1 MKNLFSRR
9 EVFSIRKF
17 SMGVASVMIAA
28 SLMVPSQANV
38 QLLKAKENIE
48 VQANKDIN
56 IRVLERDGGAVIELG
71 ATKDLTDVDV
81 NVMLNGNRVVAYHIA
96 SIKAGQKI
104 EKKVTKEQL
113 ETIKKLISNGQKTLP
128 NTAIVEKSVSQTIN
142 IAGNSLRVDVKYH
155 VEDNSVPEVKQEKKE
170 VKPTPE
176 VKPEQPKPE
185 IKPEQPKPEVQPEK
199 PVETPSTP
207 KPEVKPEQPKP
218 EVKPEQP
225 KPEVK
230 PEQLKPEE
238 KPEQPK
244 PELKPEQPKPELKP
258 EQPKPEVKPEQSK
271 PEVKPEQPKPEVRP
285 EQPKPEVKPEQP
297 KSEVKP
303 EQPKPEV
310 KPEQPKPEVK
320 PEQPKPEVKPEQP
333 KPEVKPEQP
342 KPEVKPEQPN
352 KQNKPEEK
360 EENKVV
366 KFEDA
371 NLKRILLK
379 KLKDY
384 KGVDEEDDGLAGE
397 YNIKIKD
404 KNYRKD
410 KNDTEIYEKDMEQL
424 ESFAIRGFDEETFE
438 SFVGDQQI
446 KSIVGLEKAVNL
458 KQLTISGN
466 PDDSRGALRN
476 ISPLRGLKNLELLRL
491 SHNDIIDISPIEG
504 LTNLKHLFLSHNQIK
519 NIDAVK
525 NLTNLESLDFARNI
539 GEERISDISAIANL
553 TKLKLLGLSDANI
566 PDISVLKNLV
576 NLETFMA
583 NDSKIEN
590 ISVLNNAK
598 NLKILY
604 LDKNKITDV
613 SVVKDLV
620 ELTELYL
627 RNNNISEID
636 FSKLTKL
643 SDVNVEGNK
652 ISDYSSLE
660 KLTSLKYV
668 NLSKQHVD
676 LNREYTL
683 DSNSVEMDMPIIGLK
698 SHAKEGT
705 IKVTSD
711 NDKVKASYD
720 EKTNKVILSV
730 TDEVMKE
737 FANKKLSVNLKVLY
751 VDKEDYKSEETN
763 IDVNNIKLNIKE
775 KIVEPKKLVVDGI
788 VVTNK
793 NKPVL
798 TKLTF
803 AFINKKNENEVIQK
817 DTNLGMIGGVELTKD
832 EVYTVT
838 LNDNKKYQMDEIDVV
853 AREEEG
859 YTVLFNAKTNEIIQN
874 IEVKEVKK
882 EEIPKENDIET
893 LDGITAKVI
902 DSTGKA
908 IKDAP
913 FRLYEFD
920 GLIPNIVR
928 QARTGE
934 DGTLTLMSNQL
945 KPNKKYE
952 LRIEK
957 RDTAFNRENV
967 IFNTDDDGDIVSIDN
982 KIITADSTGI
992 IEFKEERKNDNE
1004 IKTVKTYYKVV
1015 DGNGNPVENVELSV
1029 NGIRT
1034 KITTLKN
1041 ARSNKDGIVELDV
1054 EAKVNGVDYIV
1065 NVSKND
1071 QFNWEFKPDSVNL
1084 NVSENGVITYSDSEG
1099 KYTLTDYNGTKI
1111 PVFVVKRVDLNYL
1124 KTDLREKI
1132 KEAEAELEKTP
1143 NKELTDI
1150 VNSAKEELAKSET
1163 LPIYVK
1169 GYIGNLT
1176 TALEKIKK
1184 SRVDEK
1190 PLKKGTIPEMLVRN
1204 GKTPE
1209 LNEVTV
1215 EFINKNN
1222 PKDKVVA
1229 TSENGMLSNVQLT
1242 VGEEYIIKV
1251 KGQGDEVLPNNL
1263 VLKEE
1268 EGEFIPY
1275 KVGTDEFYDS
1285 IDLDEL
1291 KKEEI
1296 IKEDLS
1302 KIRDELEK
1310 LTNRELRTEKGYV
1323 ANEGN
1328 QTANNAWINART
1340 EAEKILRNPNATKE
1354 QLETAISNLTEKI
1367 NDALVGSEK
1376 TKVKKLIVSSNKD
1389 NEDKLK
1395 LRAELN
1401 RAKTIEEVNAVAEK
1415 VGGKV
1420 TPPRENNTETKPE
1433 GSNPGTA
1440 SEKPGGNNP
1449 GTTSEKPG
1457 ESNPGTTPE
1466 KPKTEDGNIV
1476 AVKEAI
1482 AQNKLPGK
1490 GGLLLLDVEV
1500 KNTDVNKV
1508 GLVAYRDGVKTDNV
1522 TIDKF
1527 LTESTNKVSYTIT
1540 VPKNETDKEIKY
1552 KFVATVDG
1560 VETNKYLEKTQDAFV
1575 EEAKISNYSL
1585 ENEVLQGGGEGRLVL
1600 KGNNLTTSNVKIR
1613 VFDADSIEEN
1623 TPLTNSI
1630 VYEKSNNNLVAK
1642 INFPENNTN
1651 TSKSYKVKIYQ
1662 NGKEVNITTLE
1673 GRDRRD
1679 KPTFTVV
1686 GKGQDS
1692 SKPVLSNLT
1701 ITSYRTS
1708 GTGAVNDGVEKTE
1721 TTVASNQVSKKT
1733 EVHLYGANLNEV
1745 KTKVKIVDQN
1755 GVEWPIEGAESDLV
1769 KMVLAGK
1776 SGVNNGILGNGTFQ
1790 IAEIILPGNLKEN
1803 MKFTYT
1809 FAVDGTNF
1817 DTTHKVHA
1825 IVEKT
1830 GGQVD
1835 PAVKTITLKYQDE
1848 TGKKIAEDKVLKAYS
1863 HFPVSVGKVD
1873 VAGYTFVKVK
1883 DISALNDR
1891 IGEKTEITYV
1901 YKNSNSD
1908 SMTTEKPKV
1917 EDSNNGTQPAVNE
1930 DVKKL
1935 KEQLQ
1940 NLVAKDLRTESNY
1953 KMSGTGEEI
1962 AWLNLRKKANEV
1974 LSKADSDRNELEIRI
1989 NKLSAAIKTLEEA
2002 NAQKNSNSTE
2012 VTPPNNNAASTT
2024 EELEK
2029 VRKEA
2034 KSMVLNSEFIQDKTK
2049 YFKRIKEATT
2059 VEVLKVLISEIDN
2072 LNNNGGKETTEEE
2085 NIPESTDQLKSKLQ
2099 KLVDNDLIKNE
2110 KFSQVTPELQS
2121 EYKKARA
2128 LANKLLNNDAS
2139 KEELKEQIKVLET
2152 VIKKIVG

>member
-1 MKNLFSRR
+1 MKNLFSRK

-17 SMGVASVMIAA
+17 SMGAVSVMIAA
-28 SLMVPSQANV
+28 SLLVTPQTELHV
-38 QLLKAKENIE
+38 LKAKENIE
-48 VQANKDIN
+48 VQANKDVN
-56 IRVLERDGGAVIELG
+56 ISIIERDGEAEIELT
-71 ATKDLTDVDV
+71 ATKDLTDIDV
-81 NVMLNGNRVVAYHIA
+81 NVMLNGNRVASYHIA
-96 SIKAGQKI
+96 SLKAGEKI
-104 EKKVTKEQL
+104 EKKVTKDQL
-113 ETIKKLISNGQKTLP
+113 EVIKKLISNGQKTLP
-128 NTAIVEKSVSQTIN
+128 NTAIVERSASQTIS
-142 IAGNSLRVDVKYH
+142 IGGNTLRVEVKYH
-155 VEDNSVPEVKQEKKE
+155 VEDNVVSEAKPTKAVENSEQPKSE
-170 VKPTPE
+170 VKPTPD
-176 VKPEQPKPE
+176 KPVEPKE
-185 IKPEQPKPEVQPEK
+185 EKEVQPEK
-199 PVETPSTP
+199 PVETPNT
-207 KPEVKPEQPKP
+207 
-218 EVKPEQP
+218 
-225 KPEVK
+225 
-230 PEQLKPEE
+230 
-238 KPEQPK
+238 
-244 PELKPEQPKPELKP
+244 
-258 EQPKPEVKPEQSK
+258 
-271 PEVKPEQPKPEVRP
+271 
-285 EQPKPEVKPEQP
+285 P

-310 KPEQPKPEVK
+310 KPEQPKPEK
-320 PEQPKPEVKPEQP
+320 TNEQNEPGK
-333 KPEVKPEQP
+333 
-342 KPEVKPEQPN
+342 
-352 KQNKPEEK
+352 K

-397 YNIKIKD
+397 FNIKIKD
-404 KNYRKD
+404 KSYRKD

-466 PDDSRGALRN
+466 PDDSKGALRD

-491 SHNDIIDISPIEG
+491 SHNDIIDISPVEG

-576 NLETFMA
+576 NLEIFMA
-583 NDSKIEN
+583 NDSKIED
-590 ISVLNNAK
+590 ISVLKNAK

-643 SDVNVEGNK
+643 SDVNVQGNK

-660 KLTSLKYV
+660 KLTALKYV
-668 NLSKQHVD
+668 NLSKQNVD

-683 DSNSVEMDMPIIGLK
+683 DSNSVEMDMPIVGLK

-711 NDKVKASYD
+711 NDKVKVSYD
-720 EKTNKVILSV
+720 EKTNKVTLSV
-730 TDEVMKE
+730 TDNVMKE

-763 IDVNNIKLNIKE
+763 IDVNNIKLNVKE
-775 KIVEPKKLVVDGI
+775 KVSESKKLGIDGI
-788 VVTNK
+788 FVTHK

-798 TKLTF
+798 DKLTY
-803 AFINKKNENEVIQK
+803 AFINKKNGDEVFQK
-817 DTNLGMIGGVELTKD
+817 DTNLGMISGVELTKD

-838 LNDNKKYQMDEIDVV
+838 LNDNEKYQMDEIEVV
-853 AREEEG
+853 ARENEEG
-859 YTVLFNAKTNEIIQN
+859 YTILYNAKTNEIIQN
-874 IEVKEVKK
+874 IEVKEVEK
-882 EEIPKENDIET
+882 EKTPEEDDIET

-908 IKDAP
+908 ISNTP

-920 GLIPNIVR
+920 GSIPNIVK

-945 KPNKKYE
+945 RPNKKYE

-967 IFNTDDDGDIVSIDN
+967 IFNTDGNGDIVSIDN
-982 KIITADSTGI
+982 KIITA
-992 IEFKEERKNDNE
+992 ERKNDNE
-1004 IKTVKTYYKVV
+1004 VKTVKSYYKVV
-1015 DGNGNPVENVELSV
+1015 DEKGNPVENVELSV

-1041 ARSNKDGIVELDV
+1041 ARSNKDGIVELDL
-1054 EAKVNGVDYIV
+1054 EKKVNGVDYIV

-1084 NVSENGVITYSDSEG
+1084 NVSENGVITYNDSEG

-1124 KTDLREKI
+1124 KTDLTNKI
-1132 KEAEAELEKTP
+1132 KEAEVELEKAS
-1143 NKELTDI
+1143 NKELNDI
-1150 VNSAKEELAKSET
+1150 VTSAKEELAKTET

-1169 GYIGNLT
+1169 GYIDNLT
-1176 TALEKIKK
+1176 TALNKIKESK
-1184 SRVDEK
+1184 IDKKTV
-1190 PLKKGTIPEMLVRN
+1190 KKGGIPEILVRN
-1204 GKTPE
+1204 GREPE
-1209 LNEVTV
+1209 LREITFEFVNKQDSTDKVEVT
-1215 EFINKNN
+1215 
-1222 PKDKVVA
+1222 
-1229 TSENGMLSNVQLT
+1229 SSNGSLTNIELT
-1242 VGEEYIIKV
+1242 VGAEYIIKV
-1251 KGQGDEVLPNNL
+1251 KGKDNQVLPGSL
-1263 VLKEE
+1263 EIKEE
-1268 EGEFIPY
+1268 DGNFVPY

-1285 IDLDEL
+1285 IDLGEL
-1291 KKEEI
+1291 KKEDKP
-1296 IKEDLS
+1296 KEDLS
-1302 KIRDELEK
+1302 KIRGELEK
-1310 LTNRELRTEKGYV
+1310 LVSRELRTEKGYI

-1328 QTANNAWINART
+1328 QPANNAWIDAKI
-1340 EAEKILRNPNATKE
+1340 EAEKVLKNSNATKE
-1354 QLETAISNLTEKI
+1354 QLEAAISNLTEKTNAAI
-1367 NDALVGSEK
+1367 VGSEK

-1420 TPPRENNTETKPE
+1420 TPPSENNTETKPGKPE
-1433 GSNPGTA
+1433 GSNSGTVP
-1440 SEKPGGNNP
+1440 ETP
-1449 GTTSEKPG
+1449 EVPG
-1457 ESNPGTTPE
+1457 EAKPDNPKNESTPE

-1476 AVKEAI
+1476 AIKEAI
-1482 AQNKLPGK
+1482 VTKNLSGK
-1490 GGLLLLDVEV
+1490 GGLLLFDVEV

-1508 GLVAYRDGVKTDNV
+1508 GLVAYRDGVKTENV

-1540 VPKNETDKEIKY
+1540 VPKNEINKDVKY
-1552 KFVATVDG
+1552 KFVVTVDG
-1560 VETNKYLEKTQDAFV
+1560 AETNKYLEKTQETFV

-1585 ENEVLQGGGEGRLVL
+1585 ENEVLQGGGEGSLVL

-1613 VFDADSIEEN
+1613 VFNADSIEEN
-1623 TPLTNSI
+1623 TTLTNNV
-1630 VYEKSNNNLVAK
+1630 VYEKRNNDLVAR

-1686 GKGQDS
+1686 GKDQDS
-1692 SKPVLSNLT
+1692 TKPVLSNLT

-1708 GTGAVNDGVEKTE
+1708 GTGAVNDGIEKTE

-1745 KTKVKIVDQN
+1745 KTKVKIFDQN
-1755 GVEWPIEGAESDLV
+1755 GVEWPIEGAESDLI

-1835 PAVKTITLKYQDE
+1835 PVVKTITLKYQDE

-1863 HFPVSVGKVD
+1863 HFPVSVGKAD
-1873 VAGYTFVKVK
+1873 LTGYTFVKVK

-1901 YKNSNSD
+1901 YKNSNGD
-1908 SMTTEKPKV
+1908 SMTAEKPKV
-1917 EDSNNGTQPAVNE
+1917 EDSNNGKQPVINE

-1953 KMSGTGEEI
+1953 KMQGTGEET
-1962 AWLNLRKKANEV
+1962 AWLNSRNNAEKV
-1974 LSKADSDRNELEIRI
+1974 LSKTGADKNELEIRI

-2002 NAQKNSNSTE
+2002 NAQKNSNSPEATS
-2012 VTPPNNNAASTT
+2012 PNNNAAPAT
-2024 EELEK
+2024 EELKLAKE
-2029 VRKEA
+2029 EA
-2034 KSMVLNSEFIQDKTK
+2034 KSKVLNSEFIQDKNK
-2049 YFKRIKEATT
+2049 YIKRIKEATT
-2059 VEVLKVLISEIDN
+2059 VDVLKAMILEIDN
-2072 LNNNGGKETTEEE
+2072 LNNSEGKESATEE
-2085 NIPESTDQLKSKLQ
+2085 NILESVEQLRTKLQ
-2099 KLVDNDLIKNE
+2099 KLVANDLRKNE
-2110 KFSQVTPELQS
+2110 KFSQATSELQI

-2128 LANKLLNNDAS
+2128 FARKLLNEDVT
-2139 KEELKEQIKVLET
+2139 KEQLKEQITVLET
-2152 VIKKIVG
+2152 VIKKITG

>member
-1 MKNLFSRR
+1 MKNLFSRK

-28 SLMVPSQANV
+28 SLMVSSQANV
-38 QLLKAKENIE
+38 KLLKAKENIE

-56 IRVLERDGGAVIELG
+56 VRVLERDGGAVIELG
-71 ATKDLTDVDV
+71 ATKDLTDIDV
-81 NVMLNGNRVVAYHIA
+81 NVMLNGNRVVSYHIA

-176 VKPEQPKPE
+176 VKPEQPKTE
-185 IKPEQPKPEVQPEK
+185 VKPEQPKPEVKPEQ
-199 PVETPSTP
+199 P
-207 KPEVKPEQPKP
+207 KPEEKPEQPKP

-230 PEQLKPEE
+230 PEQLKPEV
-238 KPEQPK
+238 KPEQP
-244 PELKPEQPKPELKP
+244 
-258 EQPKPEVKPEQSK
+258 K

-297 KSEVKP
+297 KPEVKP
-303 EQPKPEV
+303 EQPKPEEKPEQPKPEVKPEQPKLEVKPEQLKPEV

-342 KPEVKPEQPN
+342 KPEVKPEQP
-352 KQNKPEEK
+352 KSEVKPEQPKPDVKPEQPKPEVKPEQPKPEVKPEQPKPEVKPEQPKPEEK
-360 EENKVV
+360 PEQPKPEVKPEQPKPEIKPEQPKPEVKPEQPKPDVKPEQPKPVPGEQQGNTSESNKPKGQENSDKDEEVIIN
-366 KFEDA
+366 DP
-371 NLKRILLK
+371 ILK
-379 KLKDY
+379 KLINKNLSSERADNQ
-384 KGVDEEDDGLAGE
+384 KITKKELESLKELRLKDEEGK
-397 YNIKIKD
+397 NILTTISLKDTPEFKFIQTHGIK
-404 KNYRKD
+404 N
-410 KNDTEIYEKDMEQL
+410 L
-424 ESFAIRGFDEETFE
+424 L
-438 SFVGDQQI
+438 
-446 KSIVGLEKAVNL
+446 GLENAINL
-458 KQLTISGN
+458 EKLDLNENEISDLSPIAKLNKLTKLSLIRNRISDLHPLSELTN
-466 PDDSRGALRN
+466 LEYLDLYANKIED
-476 ISPLRGLKNLELLRL
+476 ISPLAK
-491 SHNDIIDISPIEG
+491 
-504 LTNLKHLFLSHNQIK
+504 LTNLKHLDLHNNNDQTGDPVHPTISGGIK
-519 NIDAVK
+519 
-525 NLTNLESLDFARNI
+525 
-539 GEERISDISAIANL
+539 DISVVRNL
-553 TKLKLLGLSDANI
+553 TKLEMLSLGSNNISDI
-566 PDISVLKNLV
+566 TPIKNL
-576 NLETFMA
+576 
-583 NDSKIEN
+583 SN
-590 ISVLNNAK
+590 I
-598 NLKILY
+598 
-604 LDKNKITDV
+604 
-613 SVVKDLV
+613 KDLV
-620 ELTELYL
+620 LG
-627 RNNNISEID
+627 
-636 FSKLTKL
+636 
-643 SDVNVEGNK
+643 GNH
-652 ISDYSSLE
+652 ISDYSGLEQYIADRVAKQQEGEGSISFAGQRINYDKTVDVSKSNVSIDSPFKGINELGE
-660 KLTSLKYV
+660 KLAKVFESDEPV
-668 NLSKQHVD
+668 NLFSEVTTNVDGVSATYNPETSKFD
-676 LNREYTL
+676 FTFTEEFLNKNQGKEI
-683 DSNSVEMDMPIIGLK
+683 PI
-698 SHAKEGT
+698 
-705 IKVTSD
+705 
-711 NDKVKASYD
+711 
-720 EKTNKVILSV
+720 
-730 TDEVMKE
+730 
-737 FANKKLSVNLKVLY
+737 NLKVG
-751 VDKEDYKSEETN
+751 VGDYAWNVK
-763 IDVNNIKLNIKE
+763 NIKLNIKE
-775 KIVEPKKLVVDGI
+775 KVVEPKKLVVDGI

-838 LNDNKKYQMDEIDVV
+838 LNDNEKYQMDEIDVV

-874 IEVKEVKK
+874 IEVKEVEK
-882 EEIPKENDIET
+882 EETPKENDIET

-982 KIITADSTGI
+982 KIITANSTGI

-1004 IKTVKTYYKVV
+1004 IKTVKSYYKVV
-1015 DGNGNPVENVELSV
+1015 DENGNPVENVELSV

-1184 SRVDEK
+1184 SRVNEK

-1302 KIRDELEK
+1302 KIRAELEK
-1310 LTNRELRTEKGYV
+1310 LTNRELRTEKGYI

-1328 QTANNAWINART
+1328 QPANNAWINART
-1340 EAEKILRNPNATKE
+1340 EAEKVLKNPNATKE
-1354 QLETAISNLTEKI
+1354 QLETAISNLTEKT

-1440 SEKPGGNNP
+1440 SEKPGENN
-1449 GTTSEKPG
+1449 TETA
-1457 ESNPGTTPE
+1457 PE
-1466 KPKTEDGNIV
+1466 KPKREDGNIV
-1476 AVKEAI
+1476 SIKEAI
-1482 AQNKLPGK
+1482 VQNKLPGK

-1522 TIDKF
+1522 IIDKF

-1540 VPKNETDKEIKY
+1540 VPKNETSKEVIY

-1560 VETNKYLEKTQDAFV
+1560 VETNKYLEKIQDAFV

-1585 ENEVLQGGGEGRLVL
+1585 ENEVLQGGGEGSLVL

-1613 VFDADSIEEN
+1613 VFNSDSVEEN
-1623 TPLTNSI
+1623 STLTSSV
-1630 VYEKSNNNLVAK
+1630 VYEKRGNDLIAK

-1651 TSKSYKVKIYQ
+1651 TSKSYKVKLYQ
-1662 NGKEVNITTLE
+1662 NGKEVNITTLDK
-1673 GRDRRD
+1673 RDRRD

-1686 GKGQDS
+1686 GRNQDS
-1692 SKPVLSNLT
+1692 TKPVLSNLT

-1708 GTGAVNDGVEKTE
+1708 GTGAVSDGVEKTE

-1755 GVEWPIEGAESDLV
+1755 GVEWPIEGAESDLI

-1803 MKFTYT
+1803 MTFTYT
-1809 FAVDGTNF
+1809 FAVDGINF
-1817 DTTHKVHA
+1817 DTSHQVRA

-1830 GGQVD
+1830 GGQVV
-1835 PAVKTITLKYQDE
+1835 PEVKNITFKYQDE
-1848 TGKKIAEDKVLKAYS
+1848 AGKKIAEDKILKVYD
-1863 HFPVSVGKVD
+1863 HFPVSVGKAD
-1873 VAGYTFVKVK
+1873 LAGYTLAKVK
-1883 DISALNDR
+1883 DSSTLNSR
-1891 IGEKTEITYV
+1891 IGNKTEVTYV
-1901 YKNSNSD
+1901 YKNSEGNSVVV
-1908 SMTTEKPKV
+1908 EKPKV
-1917 EDSNNGTQPAVNE
+1917 EAPNNSIQPAVSE
-1930 DVKKL
+1930 DIEKL
-1935 KEQLQ
+1935 KTKLQ
-1940 NLVAKDLRTESNY
+1940 ELVANDLRIEPNY
-1953 KMSGTGEEI
+1953 KMNGTAQEK
-1962 AWLNLRKKANEV
+1962 AWLKSKENAKKTLAKV
-1974 LSKADSDRNELEIRI
+1974 DVDKNELELRI
-1989 NKLSAAIKTLEEA
+1989 KKLASAIDILKDE
-2002 NAQKNSNSTE
+2002 NSKNNSAVENTIPSNTS
-2012 VTPPNNNAASTT
+2012 VTGS

-2029 VRKEA
+2029 VRSEA
-2034 KSMVLNSEFIQDKTK
+2034 KSKVLNSEFIQDKTK

-2059 VEVLKVLISEIDN
+2059 VEVLKVLISEIEK
-2072 LNNNGGKETTEEE
+2072 LNSNEG
-2085 NIPESTDQLKSKLQ
+2085 IES
-2099 KLVDNDLIKNE
+2099 KN
-2110 KFSQVTPELQS
+2110 
-2121 EYKKARA
+2121 
-2128 LANKLLNNDAS
+2128 
-2139 KEELKEQIKVLET
+2139 
-2152 VIKKIVG
+2152 

>member
-1 MKNLFSRR
+1 MKNLFSRK
-9 EVFSIRKF
+9 EIFSIRKF
-17 SMGVASVMIAA
+17 SKGVASVMIAS
-28 SLMVPSQANV
+28 SLIVSSQANV

-56 IRVLERDGGAVIELG
+56 MRILERDGGAVIELA
-71 ATKDLTDVDV
+71 ATKDLTDIDV
-81 NVMLNGNRVVAYHIA
+81 NVMLNGNRVASYHIA

-113 ETIKKLISNGQKTLP
+113 ETIKKLISNGKKTLP
-128 NTAIVEKSVSQTIN
+128 NTAIVERSASQTIN
-142 IAGNSLRVDVKYH
+142 IAGNRLRVDVKYH
-155 VEDNSVPEVKQEKKE
+155 VEDNSVPEAKPEKPEEKT
-170 VKPTPE
+170 TPE
-176 VKPEQPKPE
+176 VKPEKPE
-185 IKPEQPKPEVQPEK
+185 ITPTPEVKQEK
-199 PVETPSTP
+199 P
-207 KPEVKPEQPKP
+207 KPEVK
-218 EVKPEQP
+218 
-225 KPEVK
+225 
-230 PEQLKPEE
+230 
-238 KPEQPK
+238 
-244 PELKPEQPKPELKP
+244 
-258 EQPKPEVKPEQSK
+258 
-271 PEVKPEQPKPEVRP
+271 P

-342 KPEVKPEQPN
+342 KPEVKPERP
-352 KQNKPEEK
+352 KPEVKPEQPKPEVKPEQPKPEVKPEQPKQEVKPEQPKPEVKPEQPKPEVKPEQPKPEVKPEQPKPEVKPEQPKPEVKPEQPKPEVKPEQSKPEVKPEQPKPEVKPEQPKPEKTNEKNEPGKK

-397 YNIKIKD
+397 FNIKIKD
-404 KNYRKD
+404 KSYRKD

-466 PDDSRGALRN
+466 PDDSKGALRD
-476 ISPLRGLKNLELLRL
+476 ISPLKGLKNLELLRL
-491 SHNDIIDISPIEG
+491 SHNDIIDISPVEG

-576 NLETFMA
+576 NLEIFMA
-583 NDSKIEN
+583 NNSKIED
-590 ISVLNNAK
+590 ISVLKNAK

-627 RNNNISEID
+627 RNNNISKID

-643 SDVNVEGNK
+643 SDVNVQGNK

-660 KLTSLKYV
+660 KLTALKYV
-668 NLSKQHVD
+668 NLSKQNID

-683 DSNSVEMDMPIIGLK
+683 DSNSVEMDMPIVGLK

-711 NDKVKASYD
+711 NDKVKVSYD
-720 EKTNKVILSV
+720 EKTNKVTLSV
-730 TDEVMKE
+730 TDNVMKE
-737 FANKKLSVNLKVLY
+737 FANKKLLVNLKVLY

-763 IDVNNIKLNIKE
+763 IDVNNIKLNVKE
-775 KIVEPKKLVVDGI
+775 KVSESKKLEIDGI
-788 VVTNK
+788 FVTHK

-798 TKLTF
+798 DKLTY
-803 AFINKKNENEVIQK
+803 AFINKKNGDEVFQK
-817 DTNLGMIGGVELTKD
+817 DTNLGMISGVELTKD

-838 LNDNKKYQMDEIDVV
+838 LNDNEKYQMDEIEVV
-853 AREEEG
+853 ARENEEG
-859 YTVLFNAKTNEIIQN
+859 YTVLYNAKTNEIIQN
-874 IEVKEVKK
+874 IEVKEV
-882 EEIPKENDIET
+882 EKENTPEEDDVET
-893 LDGITAKVI
+893 LDGITVKVI
-902 DSTGKA
+902 DSAGKA
-908 IKDAP
+908 IKNAP

-920 GLIPNIVR
+920 GSIPNIVK

-945 KPNKKYE
+945 RPNKKYE

-957 RDTAFNRENV
+957 RDSAFNRENV

-1004 IKTVKTYYKVV
+1004 IKTVKSYYKVV
-1015 DGNGNPVENVELSV
+1015 DENGNPVENVELSV

-1041 ARSNKDGIVELDV
+1041 ARSNKDGIVELDL
-1054 EAKVNGVDYIV
+1054 EKKVNGVDYIV

-1084 NVSENGVITYSDSEG
+1084 NVSENGVITYSDANE

-1111 PVFVVKRVDLNYL
+1111 PVFVVKKIDLNYL
-1124 KTDLREKI
+1124 KTDLKEKI
-1132 KEAEAELEKTP
+1132 KEAEVELGKAP
-1143 NKELTDI
+1143 SKELTDI
-1150 VNSAKEELAKSET
+1150 VNSAKEELAKPET

-1169 GYIGNLT
+1169 GYIDNIT
-1176 TALEKIKK
+1176 TALNKIKESK
-1184 SRVDEK
+1184 IDKKTV
-1190 PLKKGTIPEMLVRN
+1190 KKGEIPEILVRN
-1204 GKTPE
+1204 GREPE
-1209 LNEVTV
+1209 LREITFEFVNKQDSTDKVEVT
-1215 EFINKNN
+1215 
-1222 PKDKVVA
+1222 
-1229 TSENGMLSNVQLT
+1229 SSNGSLTNIELT
-1242 VGEEYIIKV
+1242 VGAEYIIKV
-1251 KGQGDEVLPNNL
+1251 KGKDNQVLPGSL
-1263 VLKEE
+1263 EIKEE
-1268 EGEFIPY
+1268 DGNFVPY

-1285 IDLDEL
+1285 IDLGEL
-1291 KKEEI
+1291 KKEDKP
-1296 IKEDLS
+1296 KEDLS
-1302 KIRDELEK
+1302 KIRGELEK
-1310 LTNRELRTEKGYV
+1310 LVSRELRTEKGYI

-1328 QTANNAWINART
+1328 QPANNAWILART
-1340 EAEKILRNPNATKE
+1340 EAEKVLRNPNATKE
-1354 QLETAISNLTEKI
+1354 QLENGIENLTTKTNEAI
-1367 NDALVGSEK
+1367 LGSEK
-1376 TKVKKLIVSSNKD
+1376 TKVKKLIIASQKD
-1389 NEDKLK
+1389 NENKLK

-1401 RAKTIEEVNAVAEK
+1401 AAKTIEEVNAIAEK
-1415 VGGKV
+1415 VGGKI
-1420 TPPRENNTETKPE
+1420 TPPSGNNTETKPE
-1433 GSNPGTA
+1433 KTDESNTGKTP
-1440 SEKPGGNNP
+1440 EI
-1449 GTTSEKPG
+1449 PG
-1457 ESNPGTTPE
+1457 ENNTETAPE
-1466 KPKTEDGNIV
+1466 DPKRDDGNIV
-1476 AVKEAI
+1476 SIKEAI
-1482 AQNKLPGK
+1482 VQNKLPGK

-1500 KNTDVNKV
+1500 KNADVNKV
-1508 GLVAYRDGVKTDNV
+1508 GLVAYRDGKKVDNV

-1540 VPKNETDKEIKY
+1540 VPKNESDKVAKY
-1552 KFVATVDG
+1552 KFVAAIDG
-1560 VETNKYLEKTQDAFV
+1560 IETDKSIEKIQEAFV
-1575 EEAKISNYSL
+1575 EDARITNYSL
-1585 ENEVLQGGGEGRLVL
+1585 ENEVLQGGGLGTLVL
-1600 KGNNLTTSNVKIR
+1600 KGDNLTTSNVKIR
-1613 VFDADSIEEN
+1613 VFNSDSVEEN
-1623 TPLTNSI
+1623 STLTSSV
-1630 VYEKSNNNLVAK
+1630 VYEKRGNDLIAK

-1651 TSKSYKVKIYQ
+1651 TSKSYKVKLYQ
-1662 NGKEVNITTLE
+1662 NGKEVNITTLDK
-1673 GRDRRD
+1673 RDRRD

-1686 GKGQDS
+1686 GRNQDS
-1692 SKPVLSNLT
+1692 TKPVLSNLT

-1755 GVEWPIEGAESDLV
+1755 GVEWPIEGAESDLI

-1803 MKFTYT
+1803 MTFTYT
-1809 FAVDGTNF
+1809 FAVDGVNF
-1817 DTTHKVHA
+1817 DTSHQVRA

-1830 GGQVD
+1830 GGQVV
-1835 PAVKTITLKYQDE
+1835 PEVKNITFKYQDE
-1848 TGKKIAEDKVLKAYS
+1848 AGKKIAEDKILKVYD
-1863 HFPVSVGKVD
+1863 HFPVSVGKAD
-1873 VAGYTFVKVK
+1873 LAGYTFAKVK
-1883 DISALNDR
+1883 DNSALNSR
-1891 IGEKTEITYV
+1891 IGDKTEVTYV
-1901 YKNSNSD
+1901 YKNSEGNS
-1908 SMTTEKPKV
+1908 TVVEKPKV
-1917 EDSNNGTQPAVNE
+1917 EPPNNDIQPAVSE
-1930 DVKKL
+1930 DIEKL
-1935 KEQLQ
+1935 KTKLQ
-1940 NLVAKDLRTESNY
+1940 ELVAKDLRLEPNY
-1953 KMSGTGEEI
+1953 KMNGTAQEK
-1962 AWLNLRKKANEV
+1962 AWLK
-1974 LSKADSDRNELEIRI
+1974 SKENAEKTLGKVDVDKNELELRI
-1989 NKLSAAIKTLEEA
+1989 KKLASAIDILKDE
-2002 NAQKNSNSTE
+2002 NSKNNSVVENTTPSNNS
-2012 VTPPNNNAASTT
+2012 VTGS

-2029 VRKEA
+2029 VRSEA
-2034 KSMVLNSEFIQDKTK
+2034 KSKVLNSEFIQDKTK

-2059 VEVLKVLISEIDN
+2059 VEVLKVLISEIEK
-2072 LNNNGGKETTEEE
+2072 LNSNEG
-2085 NIPESTDQLKSKLQ
+2085 IES
-2099 KLVDNDLIKNE
+2099 KN
-2110 KFSQVTPELQS
+2110 
-2121 EYKKARA
+2121 
-2128 LANKLLNNDAS
+2128 
-2139 KEELKEQIKVLET
+2139 
-2152 VIKKIVG
+2152 

>member
-1 MKNLFSRR
+1 MKNLFSRK

-17 SMGVASVMIAA
+17 SMGAVSVMIAA
-28 SLMVPSQANV
+28 SLLVTPQTELHV
-38 QLLKAKENIE
+38 LKAKENIE
-48 VQANKDIN
+48 VQANKDVN
-56 IRVLERDGGAVIELG
+56 ISIIERNGEAVIELT
-71 ATKDLTDVDV
+71 ATKDLTDIDV
-81 NVMLNGNRVVAYHIA
+81 NVMLNGNRVASYHIA
-96 SIKAGQKI
+96 SLKAGEKI
-104 EKKVTKEQL
+104 EKKVTKDQL
-113 ETIKKLISNGQKTLP
+113 EVIKKLISNGQKTLP
-128 NTAIVEKSVSQTIN
+128 NTAIVERSASQTIS
-142 IAGNSLRVDVKYH
+142 IGGNTLRVEVKYH
-155 VEDNSVPEVKQEKKE
+155 VEDNVVSEAKPTKAVENSEQPKSE
-170 VKPTPE
+170 VKPTPD
-176 VKPEQPKPE
+176 KPVEPKE
-185 IKPEQPKPEVQPEK
+185 EKEVQPEK
-199 PVETPSTP
+199 PVETPNTP
-207 KPEVKPEQPKP
+207 K
-218 EVKPEQP
+218 
-225 KPEVK
+225 
-230 PEQLKPEE
+230 
-238 KPEQPK
+238 
-244 PELKPEQPKPELKP
+244 
-258 EQPKPEVKPEQSK
+258 S
-271 PEVKPEQPKPEVRP
+271 
-285 EQPKPEVKPEQP
+285 EVKPEQP

-310 KPEQPKPEVK
+310 KPEQPKPEK
-320 PEQPKPEVKPEQP
+320 TNEQNEPGK
-333 KPEVKPEQP
+333 
-342 KPEVKPEQPN
+342 
-352 KQNKPEEK
+352 K

-397 YNIKIKD
+397 FNIKIKD
-404 KNYRKD
+404 KSYRKD

-466 PDDSRGALRN
+466 PDDSKGALRD

-491 SHNDIIDISPIEG
+491 SHNDIIDISPVEG

-576 NLETFMA
+576 NLEIFMA
-583 NDSKIEN
+583 NDSKIED
-590 ISVLNNAK
+590 ISVLKNAK

-643 SDVNVEGNK
+643 SDVNVQGNK

-660 KLTSLKYV
+660 KLTALKYV
-668 NLSKQHVD
+668 NLSKQNVD

-683 DSNSVEMDMPIIGLK
+683 DSNSVEMDMPIVGLK

-711 NDKVKASYD
+711 NDKVKVSYD
-720 EKTNKVILSV
+720 EKTNKVTLSV
-730 TDEVMKE
+730 TDNVMKE

-763 IDVNNIKLNIKE
+763 IDVNNIKLNVKE
-775 KIVEPKKLVVDGI
+775 KVSESKKLGIDGI
-788 VVTNK
+788 FVTHK

-798 TKLTF
+798 DKLTY
-803 AFINKKNENEVIQK
+803 AFINKKNGDEVFQK
-817 DTNLGMIGGVELTKD
+817 DTNLGMISGVELTKD

-838 LNDNKKYQMDEIDVV
+838 LNDNEKYQMDEIEVV
-853 AREEEG
+853 ARENEEG
-859 YTVLFNAKTNEIIQN
+859 YTILYNAKTNEIIQN
-874 IEVKEVKK
+874 IEVKEVEK
-882 EEIPKENDIET
+882 EKTPEEDDIET

-908 IKDAP
+908 ISNTP

-920 GLIPNIVR
+920 GSIPNIVK

-945 KPNKKYE
+945 RPNKKYE

-967 IFNTDDDGDIVSIDN
+967 IFNTDGNGDIVSIDN
-982 KIITADSTGI
+982 KIITAETTGI

-1004 IKTVKTYYKVV
+1004 VKTVKSYYKVV
-1015 DGNGNPVENVELSV
+1015 DEKGNPVENVELSV

-1041 ARSNKDGIVELDV
+1041 ARSNKDGIVELDL
-1054 EAKVNGVDYIV
+1054 EKKVNGVDYIV

-1084 NVSENGVITYSDSEG
+1084 NVSENGVITYNDSEG

-1124 KTDLREKI
+1124 KTDLTNKI
-1132 KEAEAELEKTP
+1132 KEAEVELEKAS
-1143 NKELTDI
+1143 NKELNDI
-1150 VNSAKEELAKSET
+1150 VTSAKEELAKTET

-1169 GYIGNLT
+1169 GYIDNLT
-1176 TALEKIKK
+1176 TALNKIKESK
-1184 SRVDEK
+1184 IDKKTV
-1190 PLKKGTIPEMLVRN
+1190 KKGEIPEILVRN
-1204 GKTPE
+1204 GREPE
-1209 LNEVTV
+1209 LREITFEFVNKQDSTDKVEVT
-1215 EFINKNN
+1215 
-1222 PKDKVVA
+1222 
-1229 TSENGMLSNVQLT
+1229 SSNGSLTNIELT
-1242 VGEEYIIKV
+1242 VGAEYIIKV
-1251 KGQGDEVLPNNL
+1251 KGKDNQVLPGSL
-1263 VLKEE
+1263 EIKEE
-1268 EGEFIPY
+1268 DGNFVPY

-1285 IDLDEL
+1285 IDLGEL
-1291 KKEEI
+1291 KKEDKP
-1296 IKEDLS
+1296 KEDLS
-1302 KIRDELEK
+1302 KIRGELEK
-1310 LTNRELRTEKGYV
+1310 LVSRELRTEKGYI
-1323 ANEGN
+1323 ANDGN
-1328 QTANNAWINART
+1328 QPANNTWIDART
-1340 EAEKILRNPNATKE
+1340 EAEKVLKNSNATKE
-1354 QLETAISNLTEKI
+1354 QLEAAISNLTEKTNAAI
-1367 NDALVGSEK
+1367 VGSEK

-1401 RAKTIEEVNAVAEK
+1401 RVKTIEEVNAVAEK

-1420 TPPRENNTETKPE
+1420 TPTGGNNMETKPE
-1433 GSNPGTA
+1433 KTEGSNA
-1440 SEKPGGNNP
+1440 
-1449 GTTSEKPG
+1449 
-1457 ESNPGTTPE
+1457 GTTPEKPKVPGKTKPDNPKNESTLE

-1476 AVKEAI
+1476 AIKEAI
-1482 AQNKLPGK
+1482 VTKNLSGK
-1490 GGLLLLDVEV
+1490 GGLLLFDVEV

-1508 GLVAYRDGVKTDNV
+1508 GLVAYRDGVKTENV

-1540 VPKNETDKEIKY
+1540 VPKNEINKDVKY
-1552 KFVATVDG
+1552 KFVVTVDG
-1560 VETNKYLEKTQDAFV
+1560 AETNKYLEKTQEAFV

-1613 VFDADSIEEN
+1613 VFNADSIEEN
-1623 TPLTNSI
+1623 TILTNSA
-1630 VYEKSNNNLVAK
+1630 VYEKRNNDLVVK

-1686 GKGQDS
+1686 GKDQDS
-1692 SKPVLSNLT
+1692 TKPVLSNLT

-1708 GTGAVNDGVEKTE
+1708 GTGAVNDGIEKTE

-1755 GVEWPIEGAESDLV
+1755 GVEWPIEGAESDLI

-1817 DTTHKVHA
+1817 DTIHKVHA

-1835 PAVKTITLKYQDE
+1835 PVVKTITLKYQDE

-1883 DISALNDR
+1883 DISVLNDR

-1901 YKNSNSD
+1901 YKNSNGN

-1917 EDSNNGTQPAVNE
+1917 EDLNNGTQLEVNE

-1953 KMSGTGEEI
+1953 KMQGTGEET
-1962 AWLNLRKKANEV
+1962 AWLNSRKKANEV
-1974 LSKADSDRNELEIRI
+1974 LSKADADKNELEIRI

-2002 NAQKNSNSTE
+2002 NAQKNSNSPEATS
-2012 VTPPNNNAASTT
+2012 PNNNAAPAT
-2024 EELEK
+2024 EELKLAKE
-2029 VRKEA
+2029 EA
-2034 KSMVLNSEFIQDKTK
+2034 KSKVLNSEFIQDKNK
-2049 YFKRIKEATT
+2049 YIKRIKEATT
-2059 VEVLKVLISEIDN
+2059 VDVLKAMILEIDN
-2072 LNNNGGKETTEEE
+2072 LNNSEGKESATEE
-2085 NIPESTDQLKSKLQ
+2085 NILESVEQLRTKLQ
-2099 KLVDNDLIKNE
+2099 KLVDNDLRKNE
-2110 KFSQVTPELQS
+2110 KFSQATSELQI

-2128 LANKLLNNDAS
+2128 FARKLLNEDVT
-2139 KEELKEQIKVLET
+2139 KEQLKEQITVLET
-2152 VIKKIVG
+2152 VIKKITG

>member
-1 MKNLFSRR
+1 MKNIFGKK
-9 EVFSIRKF
+9 EVFSIRKL
-17 SMGVASVMIAA
+17 SMGAASVMIAA
-28 SLMVPSQANV
+28 SLLVSPQTNLHV
-38 QLLKAKENIE
+38 LKAKENIE
-48 VQANKDIN
+48 VQVNKEIKVSIIEKN
-56 IRVLERDGGAVIELG
+56 GGAEVELT
-71 ATKDLTDVDV
+71 ATKDLIDVDI
-81 NVMLNGNRVVAYHIA
+81 NVMLNGTRVTSYHIA
-96 SIKAGQKI
+96 SIKAGEKIQK
-104 EKKVTKEQL
+104 EVTKDQL
-113 ETIKKLISNGQKTLP
+113 EAIKQLIANGQKTLP
-128 NTAIVEKSVSQTIN
+128 NTAVVEKNVSQTIN
-142 IAGNSLRVDVKYH
+142 IAGNNLRVDVKYH
-155 VEDNSVPEVKQEKKE
+155 VEEELIS
-170 VKPTPE
+170 
-176 VKPEQPKPE
+176 
-185 IKPEQPKPEVQPEK
+185 
-199 PVETPSTP
+199 
-207 KPEVKPEQPKP
+207 VKPEQPKP

-225 KPEVK
+225 EVKTEQPKPEEKPGHPEVTPNKPEIK

-244 PELKPEQPKPELKP
+244 PA
-258 EQPKPEVKPEQSK
+258 VKPEK
-271 PEVKPEQPKPEVRP
+271 PNE
-285 EQPKPEVKPEQP
+285 
-297 KSEVKP
+297 
-303 EQPKPEV
+303 
-310 KPEQPKPEVK
+310 
-320 PEQPKPEVKPEQP
+320 
-333 KPEVKPEQP
+333 
-342 KPEVKPEQPN
+342 
-352 KQNKPEEK
+352 QNKPEKK

-384 KGVDEEDDGLAGE
+384 KGIDEEDDGLAGE
-397 YNIKIKD
+397 FNIKIKD
-404 KNYRKD
+404 KSYRKD

-466 PDDSRGALRN
+466 PDDSRGALRD

-491 SHNDIIDISPIEG
+491 SHNDIIDISPVEG

-583 NDSKIEN
+583 NDSKIED
-590 ISVLNNAK
+590 ISVLKNAK

-643 SDVNVEGNK
+643 SDVNVQGNK

-660 KLTSLKYV
+660 KLTALKYV
-668 NLSKQHVD
+668 NLSKQNVD

-683 DSNSVEMDMPIIGLK
+683 DSNSVEMDMTIVGLK

-720 EKTNKVILSV
+720 EKTNKVTLSV
-730 TDEVMKE
+730 TDDVMKE

-763 IDVNNIKLNIKE
+763 IDVNNIKLNVKS
-775 KIVEPKKLVVDGI
+775 
-788 VVTNK
+788 
-793 NKPVL
+793 
-798 TKLTF
+798 
-803 AFINKKNENEVIQK
+803 
-817 DTNLGMIGGVELTKD
+817 
-832 EVYTVT
+832 
-838 LNDNKKYQMDEIDVV
+838 V
-853 AREEEG
+853 A
-859 YTVLFNAKTNEIIQN
+859 
-874 IEVKEVKK
+874 
-882 EEIPKENDIET
+882 
-893 LDGITAKVI
+893 
-902 DSTGKA
+902 S
-908 IKDAP
+908 
-913 FRLYEFD
+913 
-920 GLIPNIVR
+920 
-928 QARTGE
+928 
-934 DGTLTLMSNQL
+934 
-945 KPNKKYE
+945 
-952 LRIEK
+952 
-957 RDTAFNRENV
+957 
-967 IFNTDDDGDIVSIDN
+967 
-982 KIITADSTGI
+982 
-992 IEFKEERKNDNE
+992 
-1004 IKTVKTYYKVV
+1004 
-1015 DGNGNPVENVELSV
+1015 
-1029 NGIRT
+1029 
-1034 KITTLKN
+1034 
-1041 ARSNKDGIVELDV
+1041 SNKSL
-1054 EAKVNGVDYIV
+1054 
-1065 NVSKND
+1065 
-1071 QFNWEFKPDSVNL
+1071 
-1084 NVSENGVITYSDSEG
+1084 
-1099 KYTLTDYNGTKI
+1099 
-1111 PVFVVKRVDLNYL
+1111 
-1124 KTDLREKI
+1124 
-1132 KEAEAELEKTP
+1132 
-1143 NKELTDI
+1143 
-1150 VNSAKEELAKSET
+1150 
-1163 LPIYVK
+1163 
-1169 GYIGNLT
+1169 
-1176 TALEKIKK
+1176 
-1184 SRVDEK
+1184 
-1190 PLKKGTIPEMLVRN
+1190 
-1204 GKTPE
+1204 
-1209 LNEVTV
+1209 
-1215 EFINKNN
+1215 
-1222 PKDKVVA
+1222 
-1229 TSENGMLSNVQLT
+1229 
-1242 VGEEYIIKV
+1242 
-1251 KGQGDEVLPNNL
+1251 
-1263 VLKEE
+1263 
-1268 EGEFIPY
+1268 
-1275 KVGTDEFYDS
+1275 
-1285 IDLDEL
+1285 
-1291 KKEEI
+1291 
-1296 IKEDLS
+1296 
-1302 KIRDELEK
+1302 RDELEK
-1310 LTNRELRTEKGYV
+1310 LTSRELRTEKGYI

-1328 QTANNAWINART
+1328 QPANNAWIDART
-1340 EAEKILRNPNATKE
+1340 EAEKVLKNPNATKE
-1354 QLETAISNLTEKI
+1354 QLKAAISNLTEKTKATI
-1367 NDALVGSEK
+1367 VGSEK

-1401 RAKTIEEVNAVAEK
+1401 RAKTIEEVRAIAEK

-1420 TPPRENNTETKPE
+1420 TPPSENNPETKPDKPE
-1433 GSNPGTA
+1433 GSNLGTA
-1440 SEKPGGNNP
+1440 L
-1449 GTTSEKPG
+1449 EKPG

-1476 AVKEAI
+1476 AIKEAI
-1482 AQNKLPGK
+1482 VTKNLSGK
-1490 GGLLLLDVEV
+1490 GGLLLFDVEV

-1508 GLVAYRDGVKTDNV
+1508 GLVAYRDGVKTENV

-1540 VPKNETDKEIKY
+1540 VPKNETDKEVKY

-1560 VETNKYLEKTQDAFV
+1560 VETNKYLEKTQEAFV

-1585 ENEVLQGGGEGRLVL
+1585 ENEVLQGGGEGSLVL
-1600 KGNNLTTSNVKIR
+1600 KGSNLTTSNVKIR
-1613 VFDADSIEEN
+1613 VFNADSIEEN
-1623 TPLTNSI
+1623 TPLTNSV
-1630 VYEKSNNNLVAK
+1630 VYEKRNNDLVAK

-1651 TSKSYKVKIYQ
+1651 ISKSYKVKIYQ

-1686 GKGQDS
+1686 GKGQDT

-1755 GVEWPIEGAESDLV
+1755 GVEWPIEGAESDLI

-1835 PAVKTITLKYQDE
+1835 LVVKTITLKYQDE
-1848 TGKKIAEDKVLKAYS
+1848 TGKKIAEDRVLKAYS
-1863 HFPVSVGKVD
+1863 HFPVSVGKAD
-1873 VAGYTFVKVK
+1873 LTGYTFVKVK
-1883 DISALNDR
+1883 DISVLNDR

-1901 YKNSNSD
+1901 YKNSNGD

-1917 EDSNNGTQPAVNE
+1917 QDSNNGTQPEVNE

-1953 KMSGTGEEI
+1953 KMQGTGEET
-1962 AWLNLRKKANEV
+1962 AWLNSRKNAEKTLTKVDVE
-1974 LSKADSDRNELEIRI
+1974 KTELELRI
-1989 NKLSAAIKTLEEA
+1989 KKLTNAIETLKVA
-2002 NAQKNSNSTE
+2002 NAQKNSNSPE
-2012 VTPPNNNAASTT
+2012 VIPPNNNSTSMT
-2024 EELEK
+2024 EELEEVK
-2029 VRKEA
+2029 KEA
-2034 KSMVLNSEFIQDKTK
+2034 KSKVLNSEFIQDKTK
-2049 YFKRIKEATT
+2049 YFERIKEATT
-2059 VEVLKVLISEIDN
+2059 VEVLKALISEIDK
-2072 LNNNGGKETTEEE
+2072 LNSNEGKESTVEE
-2085 NIPESTDQLKSKLQ
+2085 NITESAEQLKAKLQ
-2099 KLVDNDLIKNE
+2099 TLVDNNLLRNE
-2110 KFSQVTPELQS
+2110 KYAQASPDLKK
-2121 EYKKARA
+2121 EYRQARA
-2128 LANKLLNNDAS
+2128 LATKLLNEDAT
-2139 KEELKEQIKVLET
+2139 KEQLKEQITVLET
-2152 VIKKIVG
+2152 VTKKILG